1 MYAIQY
7 NVIEVIHMVDTNAII
22 EQTKSEMR
30 RGLIVLTTLS
40 LLKEPHYGYSL
51 IQTLEEKG
59 LPIEGNTLYPL
70 LRRLEKQ
77 GLLLSEWE
85 TDASKPRKYYRI
97 TNQGETVLE
106 SLIDAYKTSTK
117 SLNQILGVYENE

>member
-1 MYAIQY
+1 VYAIQY

>member
-1 MYAIQY
+1 
-7 NVIEVIHMVDTNAII
+7 MVDINAII

-40 LLKEPHYGYSL
+40 LLKNPHYGYSL

-97 TNQGETVLE
+97 TNQGEIVLE